1 MNVQKK
7 PAARLGQQA
16 ASKTTLHK
24 VSYTNATTLSRNLKD
39 QIGELLLFG
48 DKQQRIFWKR
58 FESQLRLYADL
69 RVSWGDYE

>member
-1 MNVQKK
+1 MNVKKK

-48 DKQQRIFWKR
+48 DKQQMNFWMR
-58 FESQLRLYADL
+58 FESQLRQYADL
-69 RVSWGDYE
+69 RIVGGDYE